1 MRMKDINQQLLHA
14 LRSNQVFIQSQ
25 SQTLLEAQQKIDE
38 LQSAQK
44 KAENEREILL
54 RELQAI
60 KVMTPQMSSTR

>member
-1 MRMKDINQQLLHA
+1 MRMKDINQQLLHT
-14 LRSNQVFIQSQ
+14 LHSNQVFIQSQ

-38 LQSAQK
+38 LQSTQK